1 MRPLIVFFTLLGILA
16 GPIAATAA
24 TVSPAAMDRYREARA
39 SFEEMRQAKAGV
51 YARDVL
57 EAAQQTL
64 AKAREAA
71 DSGNEGAMKT
81 ALDMAVLQMD
91 LAKART
97 EEREAAE
104 KTAVTRAR
112 LDKLQK
118 RLDDILAG
126 KGDKP

>member
-1 MRPLIVFFTLLGILA
+1 MRTWIVLATLLGFLVFPLA
-16 GPIAATAA
+16 APAAG
-24 TVSPAAMDRYREARA
+24 VSPKVMDRYRQAKTA
-39 SFEEMRQAKAGV
+39 VDDLQQAKAGV

-57 EAAQQTL
+57 ETARQTL
-64 AKAREAA
+64 AKAKEAA
-71 DSGNEGAMKT
+71 DAGNESAVGT
-81 ALDMAVLQMD
+81 ALDMVVLQVE

-126 KGDKP
+126 KGETP

>member
-1 MRPLIVFFTLLGILA
+1 MRTVIVFFTLLGMLA
-16 GPIAATAA
+16 CPLAASAGD
-24 TVSPAAMDRYREARA
+24 VSPATMDRYRQTRA
-39 SFEEMRQAKAGV
+39 SLEEMRQAKAGI

-57 EAAQQTL
+57 EATQQTL
-64 AKAREAA
+64 AKAKEAA
-71 DSGNEGAMKT
+71 DGGNESAVKT
-81 ALDMAVLQMD
+81 ALDKATLQMD
-91 LAKART
+91 LARART

-126 KGDKP
+126 KGETP

>member
-1 MRPLIVFFTLLGILA
+1 MRSLIVFFTLLGILA
-16 GPIAATAA
+16 CPIAATAGS
-24 TVSPAAMDRYREARA
+24 VSPAVMDRYRQVKA
-39 SFEEMRQAKAGV
+39 SIEEMRQTKAGV
-51 YARDVL
+51 YAREVL
-57 EAAQQTL
+57 ESTQQTL
-64 AKAREAA
+64 AKAKEAA
-71 DSGNEGAMKT
+71 DSGNEGTVKT

-104 KTAVTRAR
+104 KNAVTRAR

-126 KGDKP
+126 KGEKP